1 MIDVEP
7 LLEPTRTMPPAGV
20 DLEYDPAFLAF
31 EALSRGNPERQFDSL
46 SEPTAWPEVLE
57 EAQALLATSKDL
69 RIAVVYTRASAR
81 VHGLAGFHAGLR
93 LLAGLF
99 ERYWDT
105 LYPPLD
111 ADDDNDPALRVNA
124 LAPLADAYT
133 PFAEADT
140 LLHDLRESEVCRAR
154 GERLT
159 VRDILIAQGRLTA
172 PEGESAAT
180 PARVEGMLRD
190 ALAESPDVLA
200 EGLDLPHAVQ
210 ALGEAMIARLGAER
224 APVID
229 KMMETAR
236 FVAAQFRAAM
246 PSPPVAQTSAEAPAQ
261 ALAAVS
267 VAQRVAARPGEIA
280 TREDAIALLDAV
292 CAFLERTEPAH
303 PAPLLIRRARG
314 LLGKDFLAVMQDL
327 APDSLAQIHLIA
339 GTKPQ

>member
-7 LLEPTRTMPPAGV
+7 LLAPTETMPPAGV

-31 EALSRGNPERQFDSL
+31 EALARGNPERQFDAL
-46 SEPTAWPEVLE
+46 SEPTAWPDVLE
-57 EAQALLATSKDL
+57 EAQALLAKSKDL
-69 RIAVVYTRASAR
+69 RIAVVYMRAAAR
-81 VHGLAGFHAGLR
+81 VRGLAGFHAGLR
-93 LLAGLF
+93 LLTGLF
-99 ERYWDT
+99 ERYWES

-133 PFAEADT
+133 PFAETET

-159 VRDILIAQGRLTA
+159 VRDILIAQGKLAAT
-172 PEGESAAT
+172 EGETPAT
-180 PARVEGMLRD
+180 PARVEGMLAD
-190 ALAESPDVLA
+190 ALAQDRDVLA
-200 EGLDLPHAVQ
+200 EGLDLPRAVQ
-210 ALGEAMIARLGAER
+210 ALADAMTDRLGAER
-224 APVID
+224 APLIE
-229 KMMETAR
+229 KMMNTAR
-236 FVAAQFRAAM
+236 FVAAQFRAI
-246 PSPPVAQTSAEAPAQ
+246 APAESARADEVAVPQ
-261 ALAAVS
+261 APS
-267 VAQRVAARPGEIA
+267 GPRVAARPGEIA

-292 CAFLERTEPAH
+292 CAFLERTEPTH

-314 LLGKDFLAVMQDL
+314 LMGKDFLSVMEDL